1 MSVFLSMIQHYNG
14 STAVLVKA
22 HGSHARG
29 PRFDPCLVVISLRM
43 VFCPHLPLSTQV
55 IKWEPGNACVITL
68 AGSV

>member
-29 PRFDPCLVVISLRM
+29 PRFDPCSVVIPAHGVLPPSASLD
-43 VFCPHLPLSTQV
+43 
-55 IKWEPGNACVITL
+55 PGY
-68 AGSV
+68 